1 MRCVMRNR
9 VTREAASRRI
19 SVRDIAFIGM
29 MTAALEAA
37 KLALS
42 FVPNVELVTLLVIL
56 FTLCMGGR
64 ALLAVAAFVGIECL
78 VWGPGLW
85 TVMYLYIWPG
95 LSILTLLCRRQ
106 RAVWFWSVI
115 SGMFGLMF
123 GALCA
128 VPYLF
133 IGGIRTAVAWWIAG
147 IPWDMIHGVSNF
159 AICMVLFAPLRKV
172 LERLMKNDLIV
183 KDIKKER

>member
-1 MRCVMRNR
+1 MRCVMKNR
-9 VTREAASRRI
+9 RTPKAAGRRI
-19 SVRDIAFIGM
+19 SVRDVALVGM

-37 KLALS
+37 KLSLS
-42 FVPNVELVTLLVIL
+42 FIPNVELVTLLVIL

-64 ALLAVAAFVGIECL
+64 ALLSVAAFVGVECL

-85 TVMYLYIWPG
+85 TFMYLYIWPG

-115 SGMFGLMF
+115 SGMFGLLF

-133 IGGIRTAVAWWIAG
+133 VGGIRTAAAWWIAG
-147 IPWDMIHGVSNF
+147 IPWDMIHGVSNLV
-159 AICMVLFAPLRKV
+159 ICMVLFDPLRKV
-172 LERLMKNDLIV
+172 LERLMKNDNMV